1 MSSNITNAVE
11 TAAVIKPRKLPE
23 TVELQVDLKD
33 YDQIMN
39 SASTN
44 KHLDQEQLCQKENA
58 KSEDEQEAAAV
69 GFDPMDDPAEQAHF
83 KQVVGA
89 FFFYQVSSAPRLANK
104 NGVEQYEALRDI
116 ARIERDFA
124 SMPQW

>member
-11 TAAVIKPRKLPE
+11 TAAVIKPRKFPE

-44 KHLDQEQLCQKENA
+44 KHLDQEQLC
-58 KSEDEQEAAAV
+58 
-69 GFDPMDDPAEQAHF
+69 
-83 KQVVGA
+83 
-89 FFFYQVSSAPRLANK
+89 
-104 NGVEQYEALRDI
+104 
-116 ARIERDFA
+116 
-124 SMPQW
+124 